1 MVSLFFL
8 AYELRTLGF
17 FFKIFKWLKKSQ
29 KKNISEHV
37 KSCKMQMSVFKDR
50 VTSGLHT
57 IMDCWIMQ
65 QRVEVCK
72 AESTAIWPF
81 TENVCWPMH
90 LRTVIKDTYLR
101 DHRGMAGWYRL
112 FVLVLKVSLNFYFF
126 QTMSIWWLWY

>member
-29 KKNISEHV
+29 KKNNISEHM

-57 IMDCWIMQ
+57 
-65 QRVEVCK
+65 
-72 AESTAIWPF
+72 STAPLNNA
-81 TENVCWPMH
+81 TESGSLQSWKHCY
-90 LRTVIKDTYLR
+90 LALYRKRLLTRALKDSDKGYIPKR
-101 DHRGMAGWYRL
+101 SSWDGWM
-112 FVLVLKVSLNFYFF
+112 V
-126 QTMSIWWLWY
+126 